1 MSDQHPNSEIPAHHP
16 AFKHALSHFSDRFN
30 SAGPVKIVAIGSS
43 STAGEG
49 GIAPYPCRLEGA
61 LRDPNNWPSKGA
73 DQFKNRMIDVINR
86 GKGGDEAPSEKA
98 RLQVDVINEKPSL
111 VVWQVGTNAVWKAC
125 DLDPVAKAIDTGLK
139 LLLSSRP
146 QMDVVLMDL
155 QYAPAILSD
164 NRIEAAERMVKL
176 IADAAAANPPVNLFL
191 RFDLMRRWHE
201 VEKSSFD
208 RMIDP
213 SDSDRLHQ
221 SDWSAQRIGQALCEV
236 IVNAATRAS
245 AMLSQRRK
253 QLRVPNK
260 PSNHRAVSYSRK

>member
-1 MSDQHPNSEIPAHHP
+1 MSDQHPNPEIPAFHSP
-16 AFKHALSHFSDRFN
+16 FGYRLSQFSERFN

-61 LRDPNNWPSKGA
+61 LRDPNNWPSNGA

-86 GKGGDEAPSEKA
+86 GKIGDEAPGEQA
-98 RLQVDVINEKPSL
+98 RLQTDVIDESPSL
-111 VVWQVGTNAVWKAC
+111 VIWQVGTNAVWKAYN
-125 DLDPVAKAIDTGLK
+125 LDAVANAIDTGLK
-139 LLLSSRP
+139 LLLSRP

-155 QYAPAILSD
+155 QYAPAILSE
-164 NRIEAAERMVKL
+164 NRVDAAERMVAL
-176 IADAAAANPPVNLFL
+176 IAAVAAANPPANLFR

-221 SDWSAQRIGQALCEV
+221 SDWSAQRIGQTLCEV
-236 IVNAATRAS
+236 IVNAATRS
-245 AMLSQRRK
+245 S
-253 QLRVPNK
+253 VP
-260 PSNHRAVSYSRK
+260 VS